1 MLFRTV
7 LVTLFLTVPLF
18 SAETVS
24 DSLNPDTVSVST
36 ERNSM
41 VPADSLFEHTDSM
54 DTTTVVSE
62 PDSLLPAAAGG
73 EGSGTTVEKQTQV
86 PEIKDIAATPV
97 IRKIKLR
104 KREYNYRQQIGLAVG
119 MMAFIAIMMTT
130 AQTLN
135 PK

>member
-7 LVTLFLTVPLF
+7 LVTLFLSAPIF
-18 SAETVS
+18 SAETGS
-24 DSLNPDTVSVST
+24 DSLTPDTVTVST
-36 ERNSM
+36 ERDSM
-41 VPADSLFEHTDSM
+41 VPDSLVEQTDSM
-54 DTTTVVSE
+54 DTTAVASE
-62 PDSLLPAAAGG
+62 PDSLHPAATGSS
-73 EGSGTTVEKQTQV
+73 GSGTTGEKQAQV
-86 PEIKDIAATPV
+86 PEKKDVAATQA

>member
-1 MLFRTV
+1 MLYRSI
-7 LVTLFLTVPLF
+7 LITLCLTVSLF

-24 DSLNPDTVSVST
+24 DSLSSDTITAST

-41 VPADSLFEHTDSM
+41 VPDSLVEQTDSM
-54 DTTTVVSE
+54 DTTATVSE
-62 PDSLLPAAAGG
+62 SDSLLPAAAGVG
-73 EGSGTTVEKQTQV
+73 GGGTTDEKRTQV

-97 IRKIKLR
+97 VRKIKLR
-104 KREYNYRQQIGLAVG
+104 KREYNYRQQIGLALG

>member
-1 MLFRTV
+1 MLYRSI
-7 LVTLFLTVPLF
+7 LITLCLTVSLF

-24 DSLNPDTVSVST
+24 DSLSSDTITVST
-36 ERNSM
+36 ERDSM
-41 VPADSLFEHTDSM
+41 VPDSLVEQTDSM
-54 DTTTVVSE
+54 DTTAAVSE

-73 EGSGTTVEKQTQV
+73 EDSGTTDEKQTQV

-97 IRKIKLR
+97 VRKIKLR

>member
-1 MLFRTV
+1 MLFRSI
-7 LVTLFLTVPLF
+7 LVTLCFTVPLF

-24 DSLNPDTVSVST
+24 DSLRPDTVIIST
-36 ERNSM
+36 ER
-41 VPADSLFEHTDSM
+41 DSLVQDSLVEQSDSM
-54 DTTTVVSE
+54 DTTAVVSE
-62 PDSLLPAAAGG
+62 PDSLLPTAGG
-73 EGSGTTVEKQTQV
+73 TSGSGTTGEKQVQV
-86 PEIKDIAATPV
+86 TEKKDVAATPAV
-97 IRKIKLR
+97 RKIKLR